1 MAKSRGAGAAQRGF
15 EYDVY
20 RKGGTVKKYASGGS
34 MKSIPQSEEERK
46 AEQPSYLYKKT
57 PSRFEK
63 MTSDNFTRVPSTLKG
78 LGEDI
83 RHVGGNL
90 MNAAK
95 AAAPTAAEKELAR
108 KRSTPS
114 TGAFREG
121 GKIKKYAE
129 GGKVTEYG
137 RSRGT
142 ESMPEGDVPQS
153 SFSDLFGKKKKAPET
168 KPTAV
173 EEPALKMPKSEPV
186 EKDLEVSRAQPG
198 SNSAPPRPQR
208 TAARR
213 RRMNMRPRPSSS
225 LPSDEDLAGNLPM
238 ARAYGAGSGRER
250 EAGAEERLHRLTRGY
265 APEVGLPYAKGGK
278 VKMAGGGSCRGMGAA
293 TKGGKYTIK

>member
-46 AEQPSYLYKKT
+46 AEQPSYLYEKT

-63 MTSDNFTRVPSTLKG
+63 MTSDIFTRVPSTLKG

-90 MNAAK
+90 SNAAK
-95 AAAPTAAEKELAR
+95 TAAPTAAEKELAR

-114 TGAFREG
+114 TGAFRKG

-129 GGKVTEYG
+129 GGEVDREVRRPVFAKEMLPT
-137 RSRGT
+137 RPTSQQRR
-142 ESMPEGDVPQS
+142 MARR
-153 SFSDLFGKKKKAPET
+153 AP
-168 KPTAV
+168 P
-173 EEPALKMPKSEPV
+173 P
-186 EKDLEVSRAQPG
+186 
-198 SNSAPPRPQR
+198 APPRPSD
-208 TAARR
+208 TDV
-213 RRMNMRPRPSSS
+213 MRDILKDMTR
-225 LPSDEDLAGNLPM
+225 
-238 ARAYGAGSGRER
+238 
-250 EAGAEERLHRLTRGY
+250 EERVRKAEMPSEIYR
-265 APEVGLPYAKGGK
+265 KGGG
-278 VKMAGGGSCRGMGAA
+278 VKMAGGGTCRGMGAA